1 MANKTLGTRQ
11 KLTFRI
17 EPSTKAGTAR
27 PRNVFVPLARGRYA
41 LPTAVDPRRSAV
53 RLGGLT
59 SHTSAALF
67 WGLEVARAPLLPQVT
82 VARSRSRVRARG
94 AS

>member
-27 PRNVFVPLARGRYA
+27 PRNFLVPLARGRKA
-41 LPTAVDPRRSAV
+41 GAQSAGGHAERERGRTDVRREL
-53 RLGGLT
+53 RTLD
-59 SHTSAALF
+59 
-67 WGLEVARAPLLPQVT
+67 EDKD
-82 VARSRSRVRARG
+82 
-94 AS
+94 